1 MFCGLDTNVL
11 VRAHLPVLTE
21 SETVRENLRSK
32 LGDDNWQ
39 IVLTAVVLHEFVHVT
54 TDQRRFNP
62 PVPLASALALAK
74 GYLARPNVDCLLLDG
89 RALQLASHLLERH
102 RLGHKRIA
110 DTLLAATLLRHGVN
124 SIMTCN
130 PSNFA
135 VFNDL
140 EVIDP
145 RNANEP
151 RSRSAWVGLLFT
163 QTKSPLPGRLRIA
176 ARSRT

>member
-1 MFCGLDTNVL
+1 MLCGLDTNVL
-11 VRAHLPVLTE
+11 VHAHLPVLTE
-21 SETVRENLRSK
+21 SETARANLLSK
-32 LGDDNWQ
+32 LGDDYWQ
-39 IVLTAVVLHEFVHVT
+39 IALTAVVLHEFVHVM

-62 PVPLASALALAK
+62 PVPMASALALAT
-74 GYLARPNVDCLLLDG
+74 GYLGRPNVDCLSLDG
-89 RALQLASHLLERH
+89 RSLQLALHLLERH
-102 RLGHKRIA
+102 RLGRKRIA

-130 PSNFA
+130 PSDFA

-151 RSRSAWVGLLFT
+151 RGL
-163 QTKSPLPGRLRIA
+163 GRHR
-176 ARSRT
+176 

>member
-1 MFCGLDTNVL
+1 MLCGLDTNVL
-11 VRAHLPVLTE
+11 VHAHLPVLTG

-32 LGDDNWQ
+32 LSDDNWQ
-39 IVLTAVVLHEFVHVT
+39 IALTSVVLHEFVHVI

-62 PVPLASALALAK
+62 PVPMASALALAK
-74 GYLARPNVDCLLLDG
+74 GYLARANVDCLSLDG
-89 RALQLASHLLERH
+89 RALQLALHLLERH
-102 RLGHKRIA
+102 RLGRQRIV

-130 PSNFA
+130 PNDFA
-135 VFNDL
+135 VFTAL

-151 RSRSAWVGLLFT
+151 RGL
-163 QTKSPLPGRLRIA
+163 GRHG
-176 ARSRT
+176 